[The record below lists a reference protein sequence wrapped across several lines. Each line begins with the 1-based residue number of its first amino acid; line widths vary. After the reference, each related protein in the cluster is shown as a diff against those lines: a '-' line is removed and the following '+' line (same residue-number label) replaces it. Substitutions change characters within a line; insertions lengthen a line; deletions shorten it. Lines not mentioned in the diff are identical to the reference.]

1 MATTICLLN
10 QWNYGKINLFA
21 LNEMLDADGL
31 GLELA
36 FKAKC
41 TIVDME
47 RKERKVR
54 KIAQFFGMVKMDRR
68 GKGLLVSGTG
78 RDFMKRRQHKP
89 CTVCVISLE
98 EEKRTN
104 GGLGESNR
112 INKSLY
118 N

>member
-21 LNEMLDADGL
+21 LNEMLDIADGL

-89 CTVCVISLE
+89 CMCDFIGGR
-98 EEKRTN
+98 EKRIK
-104 GGLGESNR
+104 SNR